1 MNKSNTTPMNMLGNI
16 ISDYI
21 KLVKDEQPDLEKLS
35 GEDLA
40 VLQVL
45 AWIGKEIVDQFIPME
60 IEMIEEIHSAGLMN
74 AKLHKH
80 YNEDG
85 TIKSIS
91 FEGFIQNN
99 N

>member
-1 MNKSNTTPMNMLGNI
+1 MNKNNTTPMNMLGNI

-21 KLVKDEQPDLEKLS
+21 KMVKNEEADLEKLS
-35 GEDLA
+35 NEDLA

-45 AWIGKEIVDQFIPME
+45 AWIGKEIIEHFIPME
-60 IEMIEEIHSAGLMN
+60 IEMIEEIHGAGLMN

>member
-1 MNKSNTTPMNMLGNI
+1 MNKNNSTPMNMLGNI

-21 KLVKDEQPDLEKLS
+21 KLVKNDEPNLEKLS
-35 GEDLA
+35 EEDLA

-45 AWIGKEIVDQFIPME
+45 AWIGKEIVEHFIPME
-60 IEMIEEIHSAGLMN
+60 IAMIEEIHSAGLMK

-80 YNEDG
+80 YNADG
-85 TIKSIS
+85 SIGSIS
-91 FEGFIQNN
+91 FQGFHENN